1 MPRRKLRHPSGLPA
15 PGRGVPRQGGA
26 SQIGV
31 PRGLEQIPAAAKPKR
46 VQVADAQAQA
56 PVAEAA
62 TRAAA
67 AGSFAVQL
75 AAPGSEQEAR
85 EVQVRLMKKF
95 SGELA
100 GFHPSIHKAEVGGK
114 PVYRVRVSGL
124 ATRDEAT
131 ALCQKIQGGGG
142 NCFVAKN

>member
-1 MPRRKLRHPSGLPA
+1 
-15 PGRGVPRQGGA
+15 
-26 SQIGV
+26 
-31 PRGLEQIPAAAKPKR
+31 
-46 VQVADAQAQA
+46 
-56 PVAEAA
+56 
-62 TRAAA
+62 
-67 AGSFAVQL
+67 
-75 AAPGSEQEAR
+75 
-85 EVQVRLMKKF
+85 MKKF